1 MVEVKVNSC
10 SYLGS
15 VREYA
20 AQLAVGEVQADLEA
34 PRAWEH
40 NHCNILAANGVLTLT
55 VPLQKP
61 IKGDKTPIK
70 ELQISNHGD
79 WTRIHWGAIFSAYG
93 KAPFFDYIQD
103 DLRAIYETHD
113 SWLVD
118 FNQRLH
124 QLVIDFLDLPI
135 TLKCVKNTP
144 IVTETMAIKDI
155 EYYQTIR
162 KTRTEFIPNLSILDL
177 LMNCGRESIL
187 TLRQMR

>member
-1 MVEVKVNSC
+1 MNNSC

-20 AQLAVGEVQADLEA
+20 AQLAAGNVQFDLNA
-34 PRAWEH
+34 PRVWEH

-61 IKGDKTPIK
+61 SKGDKTPIK
-70 ELQISNHGD
+70 ELLISEHGD

-103 DLRAIYETHD
+103 DLHAIYETHD
-113 SWLVD
+113 RWLVD

-135 TLKCVKNTP
+135 NKNIGNTP
-144 IVTETMAIKDI
+144 ILTNTVKDI
-155 EYYQTIR
+155 EYYQLLR
-162 KTRTEFIPNLSILDL
+162 KNRSEFIPNLSIIDL
-177 LMNCGRESIL
+177 LMNCGRESII
-187 TLRQMR
+187 TLNKMG

>member
-1 MVEVKVNSC
+1 MSSC

-20 AQLAVGEVQADLEA
+20 MQLATGEVKFDLDA

-61 IKGDKTPIK
+61 LKGDKTPIK
-70 ELQISNHGD
+70 ELQISEHGD

-93 KAPFFDYIQD
+93 KAPFFEYIQD
-103 DLRAIYETHD
+103 DLQAIYRSHD
-113 SWLVD
+113 RWLVD

-124 QLVIDFLDLPI
+124 QSVIDFLDLPI
-135 TLKCVKNTP
+135 TTVGSNANTP
-144 IVTETMAIKDI
+144 VVSAETAIKDI

-187 TLRQMR
+187 TLKQMY